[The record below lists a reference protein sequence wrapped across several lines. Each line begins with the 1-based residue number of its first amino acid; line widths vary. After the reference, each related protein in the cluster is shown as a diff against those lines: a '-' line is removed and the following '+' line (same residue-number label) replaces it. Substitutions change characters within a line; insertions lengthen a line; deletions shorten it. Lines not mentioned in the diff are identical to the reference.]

1 MASILYFGSLPD
13 IIKKTREDIILA
25 GSINNVGK
33 LLAHI
38 RKRGDK
44 WQQVI
49 DMKYVQVTVN
59 KQFSDEDTAITN
71 DDEIAIISIGL
82 LK

>member
-1 MASILYFGSLPD
+1 MATILYFGSLPD
-13 IIKKTREDIILA
+13 IIRKTRENIILA
-25 GSINNVGK
+25 GSINNVGD

-44 WQQVI
+44 WQEVM
-49 DMKYVQVTVN
+49 DLKYVQVTVN
-59 KQFSDEDTAITN
+59 RQFANEGTAVSN